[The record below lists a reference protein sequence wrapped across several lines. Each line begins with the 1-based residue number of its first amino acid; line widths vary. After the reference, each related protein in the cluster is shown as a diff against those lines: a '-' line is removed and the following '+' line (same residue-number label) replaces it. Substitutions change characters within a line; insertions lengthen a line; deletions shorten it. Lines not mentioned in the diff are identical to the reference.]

1 VDTNEKTRWL
11 TLLSSHV
18 PKLTE
23 LRELGSYHAVV
34 VAGERPWWYAMWKLG
49 DSMQSLIEEMAFL
62 VPGFV

>member
-11 TLLSSHV
+11 TLLSAHV

-34 VAGERPWWYAMWKLG
+34 VAGERPWWYAMWKG
-49 DSMQSLIEEMAFL
+49 GNMQSLTEEVFFL
-62 VPGFV
+62 FQSLF